1 MSILTETWPD
11 ASNPLKELELALQ
24 QELTGGR
31 SKVEIDFKEAY
42 PLFEQGIAQKL
53 RKRKLMDRFN
63 AAYKH
68 ELNLA
73 QFRKLLNAER
83 DRRNASGDTVTCA
96 ACSQPLVAAAGA
108 ETLED
113 A

>member
-1 MSILTETWPD
+1 MSILTETRPD

-31 SKVEIDFKEAY
+31 SKVEVDFKEAY
-42 PLFEQGIAQKL
+42 PLLEQGIAQKL

-63 AAYKH
+63 AVFKH
-68 ELNLA
+68 ELNLV

-83 DRRNASGDTVTCA
+83 DRRKATGDVLECPTCG
-96 ACSQPLVAAAGA
+96 QPLIAEAA
-108 ETLED
+108 TDTMED